1 MSVIQTTPNHDE
13 AHDPNLAHHFES
25 MQQQHDAG
33 KLGMWLF
40 LATEILLFG
49 GLFCAYAVFRA
60 NHPALFVWGEQFMDE
75 KLGVANTAILLIS
88 SMTIAMAITYIQ
100 RNQRRMAMF
109 AVGVTF
115 ICAAM
120 FMAIK
125 SVEYGHKFEEKL
137 LWGNGFYQMPEGGHG
152 GGAAGG
158 AAAATPAGAG
168 DVAKGRKNWDSTC
181 RSCHGAVGEGVE
193 GQGMD
198 VRASAFIQDLD
209 DDGLLAFI
217 KKGRMPF
224 DADNTTGIQMPPKG
238 GNPLLKDQDLRDIIA
253 YMRTLQV
260 PIDQA
265 PGDDAEEPAADAAA
279 ADSTETAEAVAPA
292 PAPAPAAAPPP
303 AQASNWL
310 PKSSIPLAPDGPAG
324 MTDRLIGDVEYTV
337 HRPVP
342 QFDATRPANAH
353 LFFGIYFLMTGLH
366 GLHVIAG
373 MIVMLWLLWRLGRGH
388 FGPRYYAPVECGA
401 LYWHIVDVIWIFLF
415 PLWYLIA

>member
-1 MSVIQTTPNHDE
+1 MSVIDTTHTHGE

-25 MQQQHDAG
+25 MEQQHDAG

-109 AVGVTF
+109 AVAVTF
-115 ICAAM
+115 ICGAM

-137 LWGNGFYQMPEGGHG
+137 LWGTGYYQMPEGGHG
-152 GGAAGG
+152 GGAAGL
-158 AAAATPAGAG
+158 AAATPAAAG
-168 DVAKGRKNWDSTC
+168 DASKGRTGWDSTC

-193 GQGMD
+193 GQGLD

-209 DDGLLAFI
+209 DDGLVAFI
-217 KKGRMPF
+217 KKGRL
-224 DADNTTGIQMPPKG
+224 ADDPANTMGILMPPKG
-238 GNPLLKDQDLRDIIA
+238 GNPLLKDQDIRDIVA
-253 YMRTLQV
+253 YLRTLQV
-260 PIDQA
+260 PIDTA
-265 PGDDAEEPAADAAA
+265 PGEGGEDAAADAVADAEPAAASD
-279 ADSTETAEAVAPA
+279 APA
-292 PAPAPAAAPPP
+292 EAAAPPP
-303 AQASNWL
+303 VEASNWL
-310 PKSSIPLAPDGPAG
+310 PSSSIPLAPDGPAG

-342 QFDATRPANAH
+342 QFDATRPENAH

-366 GLHVIAG
+366 GFHVIAG
-373 MIVMLWLLWRLGRGH
+373 MIVMVWLLWRLGRGD

-401 LYWHIVDVIWIFLF
+401 LYWHVVDVIWIFLF